1 MLPKTYH
8 GNLLPSDLAKALVAH
23 FHHGNLRVQQIGEG
37 DQIVIQISS
46 REQASSGGMTG
57 IGVTLQ
63 KVEDGVMV
71 NIGKQAWLGLASSLG
86 YSAISILRNPLNI
99 LGRLDDIAQDIENI
113 QLRDEI
119 WDVIE
124 ITARNLGAG
133 FELSER
139 LRKYVCEYCDTPN
152 PVGTSSCIA
161 CGAPLGGIQPYTCK
175 HCGYA
180 ILRAEK
186 FCPNCKKAIN

>member
-8 GNLLPSDLAKALVAH
+8 GNLSPSDLAQALFAH

-37 DQIVIQISS
+37 DEIVIQISS
-46 REQASSGGMTG
+46 REQAQSGGSTG
-57 IGVTLQ
+57 IGVTIH

-71 NIGKQAWLGLASSLG
+71 NIGKQAWLGVASSLG
-86 YSAISILRNPLNI
+86 YTAISVLRNPLNI

-113 QLRDEI
+113 KLRDEI

-139 LRKYVCEYCDTPN
+139 LRRYVCEYCDTPN
-152 PVGTSSCIA
+152 PPGNSSCIA

-175 HCGYA
+175 YCGYA
-180 ILRAEK
+180 LLRAEK
-186 FCPNCKKAIN
+186 FCPNCKKAIV